1 MKDVKFKI
9 FSTLI
14 EAMFAALTLG
24 IIGLQ
29 LLMIVSVFAVS
40 VFGAIWLARA
50 LLGWF

>member
-9 FSTLI
+9 FFMLMD
-14 EAMFAALTLG
+14 AMFAALALMTV
-24 IIGLQ
+24 GLQ
-29 LLMIVSVFAVS
+29 VLTLVAVCAVS